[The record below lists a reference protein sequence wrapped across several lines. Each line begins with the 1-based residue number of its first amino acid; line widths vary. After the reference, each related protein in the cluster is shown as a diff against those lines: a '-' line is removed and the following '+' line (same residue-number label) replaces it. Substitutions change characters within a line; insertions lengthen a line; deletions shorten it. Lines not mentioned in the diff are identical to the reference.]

1 MTKYPN
7 SGALTT
13 GLILIA
19 LGVIF
24 LVENFYAPFS
34 AWQLITRYWPVCLI
48 IVGLSKLFA
57 YFIRL
62 RNEADVPDKAPSS
75 KE

>member
-7 SGALTT
+7 SGALTM

-48 IVGLSKLFA
+48 IIGLSKIFA
-57 YFIRL
+57 YFIRSKDG
-62 RNEADVPDKAPSS
+62 ADVPDNAPS